1 MFESLSSRLEGV
13 IKKIRGKGR
22 LTEADV
28 DEVLKEIRTALLEA
42 DVNVGVVRT
51 VVGRIREQAIG
62 VALSPALDP
71 GQQVVKIVNSELT
84 AMLGGETLKITYAGR
99 PPTVVLMAGLQG
111 SGKTTNSA
119 KLARWFKSQGRQPL
133 LVGADL
139 QRPAAVE
146 QLRTLGRQIDVPV
159 FSEPGDPVTTAARGL
174 AEARRLGKD
183 VLIVDTAGRLAIDAE
198 MMEQVRQISE
208 QIQPNYT
215 FLVIDAMT
223 GQDAVSVA
231 EAFHATLA
239 IDGVI
244 MSKLDGDARGG
255 AALSVKEVIGRP
267 IAFASTGEKLSE
279 FEQFHPDRMA
289 GRILGMGD
297 MLTLIEQA
305 EQAFEKDQAEQAA
318 EKLLEGEFTLDD
330 FLEQMQQLK
339 KMGPLG
345 NILGMLPGMPKE
357 LKGAQIGDDEL
368 KPVEAIIRSMTPAER
383 RKPEIINGSR
393 RNRIALGSGTSVTQ
407 VSSLVKQFSEMQK
420 MMKRMGAMGMGRPGK
435 KGKKSSKGK
444 RGGGLLGMPN
454 VPGGLPNLP
463 GMPGFPGAPGA
474 GGFPD
479 GLPSGF
485 PRSK

>member
-1 MFESLSSRLEGV
+1 MFDSLSSRLEGIV
-13 IKKIRGKGR
+13 KRLRGKGR
-22 LTEADV
+22 LTADDV
-28 DEVLKEIRTALLEA
+28 DEVMKEIRTALLEA
-42 DVNVGVVRT
+42 DVNVGVVRN
-51 VVGRIREQAIG
+51 VVARIREQAIG
-62 VALSPALDP
+62 VTVSQALDP
-71 GQQVVKIVNSELT
+71 AQQVVKIVNAELT
-84 AMLGGETLKITYAGR
+84 AMLGGETLKLTYAGR

-111 SGKTTNSA
+111 SGKTTNAA

-159 FSEPGDPVTTAARGL
+159 FSEPGDPVSTAKRGL
-174 AEARRLGKD
+174 DEARRLGRD

-198 MMEQVRQISE
+198 MMEQVRQISAV
-208 QIQPNYT
+208 IDPHYT

-267 IAFASTGEKLSE
+267 IAFASTGEKLNE

-305 EQAFEKDQAEQAA
+305 EQAFEKDSAEKAA
-318 EKLLEGEFTLDD
+318 EKLMEGEFTLDD

-339 KMGPLG
+339 KMGSLG
-345 NILGMLPGMPKE
+345 NLLGMMPGMPKE
-357 LKGAQIGDDEL
+357 LKGAEIGDDQL
-368 KPVEAIIRSMTPAER
+368 KPIEAIIRSMTPLER

-393 RNRIALGSGTSVTQ
+393 RTRIANGSGTSVGD
-407 VSSLVKQFSEMQK
+407 VNRLVKQFSEMQK
-420 MMKRMGAMGMGRPGK
+420 MMKRMGGMGMGKKGGK
-435 KGKKSSKGK
+435 KGKK
-444 RGGGLLGMPN
+444 GGFA
-454 VPGGLPNLP
+454 GLPAGLP
-463 GMPGFPGAPGA
+463 GGFPG
-474 GGFPD
+474 
-479 GLPSGF
+479 LN
-485 PRSK
+485 

>member
-1 MFESLSSRLEGV
+1 MFDSLSSRLEGIV
-13 IKKIRGKGR
+13 KRLRGKGR
-22 LTEADV
+22 LSEADV

-42 DVNVGVVRT
+42 DVNVGVVRN

-62 VALSPALDP
+62 ARLSEALDP
-71 GQQVVKIVNSELT
+71 GQQVVKIVNGELT
-84 AMLGGETLKITYAGR
+84 AMLGGETLKLTYAGR

-159 FSEPGDPVTTAARGL
+159 FSEPGDPVATAQRGL

-183 VLIVDTAGRLAIDAE
+183 VLIVDTAGRLSIDAE
-198 MMEQVRQISE
+198 MMEQVRRISE
-208 QIQPNYT
+208 VIDPHYT

-223 GQDAVSVA
+223 GQDAVGVA

-267 IAFASTGEKLSE
+267 IAFASTGEKLTE

-305 EQAFEKDQAEQAA
+305 EQAFEKEQAEAAA

-345 NILGMLPGMPKE
+345 NILGMMPGMPKE

-368 KPVEAIIRSMTPAER
+368 KPIEAIIRSMTPMER
-383 RKPEIINGSR
+383 RKPDIINGSR
-393 RNRIALGSGTSVTQ
+393 RTRIAAGSGTSVTQ
-407 VSSLVKQFSEMQK
+407 VSQLVKQFSEMQK
-420 MMKRMGAMGMGRPGK
+420 MMKKMGMGAK
-435 KGKKSSKGK
+435 KGK
-444 RGGGLLGMPN
+444 RGGLG
-454 VPGGLPNLP
+454 LP
-463 GMPGFPGAPGA
+463 GMGALGGLGGLGGMKGGMPDMAELEQLMGGA
-474 GGFPD
+474 KP
-479 GLPSGF
+479 P
-485 PRSK
+485 K